1 MVACD
6 EPYIGE
12 LSIILPP
19 PAANA
24 FITPAHSSSRTGS
37 LPTLKVIHEPS
48 PTHGIR
54 SPEEGIGLVAGWADG
69 AAETQP
75 GAPALSAAAAAVP
88 RNVRLAITVLV
99 APLAAGTGE
108 LAPPAVA
115 GRQSS
120 GRPAGFASRNR
131 SA

>member
-1 MVACD
+1 M
-6 EPYIGE
+6 
-12 LSIILPP
+12 
-19 PAANA
+19 
-24 FITPAHSSSRTGS
+24 
-37 LPTLKVIHEPS
+37 KVIHEPS

-54 SPEEGIGLVAGWADG
+54 SPEERIGLVAGWADG

-75 GAPALSAAAAAVP
+75 GAPALSAGAAAVP

-115 GRQSS
+115 GRQSC